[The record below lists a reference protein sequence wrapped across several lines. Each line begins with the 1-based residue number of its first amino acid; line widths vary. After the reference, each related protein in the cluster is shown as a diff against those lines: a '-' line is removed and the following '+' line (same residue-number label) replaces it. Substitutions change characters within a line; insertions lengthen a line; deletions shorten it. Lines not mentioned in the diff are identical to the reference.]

1 METFHD
7 GLAWVAQLA
16 MFLTLGLLV
25 FPDALGPVA
34 IQGTVLA
41 LLAAVVARPLAALI
55 ATTGAG
61 FDLRERAVLGWAGPA
76 RRGARRARDLPG
88 HRGRAAQRGVLR
100 HRVLRRAR
108 LDGPAGHDLRGA
120 RAAGWG

>member
-1 METFHD
+1 MDDGSILLIAGALLAGGIAVSQVGDHVRVPGLVLVIGLAEREAMATFHD
-7 GLAWVAQLA
+7 GLAWLAQLV

-41 LLAAVVARPLAALI
+41 LIAAVVARPLAALI

-61 FDLRERAVLGWAGPA
+61 FDLRERAVLGWAG
-76 RRGARRARDLPG
+76 
-88 HRGRAAQRGVLR
+88 LR
-100 HRVLRRAR
+100 FAVI
-108 LDGPAGHDLRGA
+108 
-120 RAAGWG
+120 